1 MTASDPRLHRD
12 PERLKEN
19 RRNFSGALVLKMS
32 KTSSTDGIDSHDAGR
47 EEVELVRRQYL
58 ESEQQF
64 RALLESLPKVAVQG
78 YDRDRRVIYWNEG
91 STRLYGYTAEE
102 ALGQLLEDLIIPA
115 FMRDGVIQA
124 HDAWIKEGVDIPA
137 DELQLKHKS
146 GELVSV
152 FSQHLMLNEH
162 TDSPLMFCVD
172 VDLSDQKAR
181 PP

>member
-102 ALGQLLEDLIIPA
+102 A
-115 FMRDGVIQA
+115 
-124 HDAWIKEGVDIPA
+124 W
-137 DELQLKHKS
+137 
-146 GELVSV
+146 
-152 FSQHLMLNEH
+152 
-162 TDSPLMFCVD
+162 DSYW
-172 VDLSDQKAR
+172 KI
-181 PP
+181 